1 MAGYE
6 KIYPLQIPAAFART
20 RIESICSLD
29 IDSNASPHR
38 STGIICT
45 IGPAS
50 QSIDVLDALMKAG
63 MGVARM
69 NFSHG
74 SYEYHKQTLDNVRDA
89 AARQILPVAIAL
101 DTKGP
106 EIRTGVIAAG
116 VNAEV
121 ELVRGK
127 PVTVTTDEKFKEAC
141 DESTIWV
148 DYDNI
153 VNVMTPGKR
162 ILIEDGNMSLVVK
175 EKEHNLLK
183 CEVEF
188 GGPLSSKKGCNL
200 PGTSVDLPAVSEK
213 DKSDLIFGI
222 ENGIDMV
229 FASFIRSGDGVRSIR
244 SILGDK
250 GKNVKIISKI
260 ETHDG
265 VRKFNDILEA
275 SDGIMVARGDLGVE
289 IPTEKVFLAQKMM
302 IGRCLIAGKPIICAT
317 QMLESMTKKSR
328 PTRSEA
334 SDVANAVLDGADC
347 VMLSGESAKGAF
359 PVVCVETM
367 ARICREAESAIYHR
381 QLFEELRFLSVKP
394 ADSMKTAAIAAVEAS
409 IETMAAAI
417 AVLTTSGRTAQCV
430 SSFRP
435 RCPILAVT
443 RDEVV
448 ARQLRVQR
456 GVVPIV
462 YTAATVSPWEK
473 DVEARLQHAI
483 KFGEKLEMVR
493 PGSVVI
499 VIHGSR
505 AGTGNT
511 DTIRLIHIPKK

>member
-38 STGIICT
+38 STGIVCT

-50 QSIDVLDALMKAG
+50 QSVEVLDALMKAG

-74 SYEYHKQTLDNVRDA
+74 SYEYHKQTLDNVRTA
-89 AARQILPVAIAL
+89 AARQILPVAVAL

-213 DKSDLIFGI
+213 DKSDLMFGI

-302 IGRCLIAGKPIICAT
+302 IGRCLVAGKPIICAT

-367 ARICREAESAIYHR
+367 ARICREAESAVYHR

-394 ADSMKTAAIAAVEAS
+394 AESMKTAAIAGVEAS

-417 AVLTTSGRTAQCV
+417 VALTTSGRTAQSV

-493 PGSVVI
+493 PGSVVV

-511 DTIRLIHIPKK
+511 DTVRLIHIPKK

>member
-50 QSIDVLDALMKAG
+50 QSVDVLDALMKAG

-417 AVLTTSGRTAQCV
+417 AVLTTSGRTAQSV

-483 KFGEKLEMVR
+483 KFGERLEMVR